1 MMRTTGRLMGT
12 LAVLLAGAM
21 AVWAAQDQPRPAQ
34 PTTVTLV
41 IEGMT

>member
-12 LAVLLAGAM
+12 LAVLAAAI
-21 AVWAAQDQPRPAQ
+21 AVGAAQDQPRSAK